1 MPEERSDHQA
11 ETGHRGLGKDTRTID
26 ARAENALYE
35 DLRMTSLQSMC
46 TERFVEH
53 LEPQAARLDTYDRCR
68 TEVTRLL
75 EIHESREAATGA
87 TPMEVM
93 DAWTKGKGKT
103 RTRVQRTAKGEE
115 KAQQAKKRP
124 SRSQENAESAGGT
137 AIWHETTGGKKK
149 VARIPR
155 KSTA

>member
-1 MPEERSDHQA
+1 MPEERSDHEA
-11 ETGHRGLGKDTRTID
+11 ETGHRGLGKDTRTYD
-26 ARAENALYE
+26 SRAESALYE

-68 TEVTRLL
+68 TEVMRLQ

-93 DAWTKGKGKT
+93 DAWTKGKGKNKD
-103 RTRVQRTAKGEE
+103 KG
-115 KAQQAKKRP
+115 AKKGKGKGKGTAGKTAP
-124 SRSQENAESAGGT
+124 ESLVGECRVCGGT
-137 AIWHETTGGKKK
+137 ATWHETTGGKKK
-149 VARIPR
+149 VARNPR